1 MSDSTATTPKVYIV
15 HENPEWI
22 PPLVKA
28 FEEEHVPFQEWD
40 IATGSIDLFQ
50 EPPQGVFWSRLSA
63 SSPSRDHPHAKEYAR
78 ALYAWLESYGRT
90 VVNSLNVLELEVS
103 KVAQYTA
110 LKRAGFDV
118 PHTVA
123 VFGRNDLLDRA
134 REFTTPFITKH
145 NQGGKGLGVRK
156 FESFEEFERFVVSDE
171 WRDPI
176 DGVTLLQ
183 EYIVTAQPF
192 ITRLEFIGGKLHYAV
207 RVDTSGGKFTLCP
220 ADACAIDDDGHDHA
234 HAGGQTTQGFAP
246 AACEAPASP
255 LPQALP
261 HLPTAAATLTLQRQA
276 LAPAACEPDA
286 VSGVSAFTPRADI
299 TRGTP
304 LVRQLEAFL
313 ADQRID
319 IAGIEFFETADGR
332 TVVYDINT
340 NTNYNSAVEA
350 VAPSAAHA
358 VARYLGGLLA
368 QESAV

>member
-1 MSDSTATTPKVYIV
+1 MSDSTATAPKVYIV

-22 PPLVKA
+22 PPLAKA
-28 FEEEHVPFQEWD
+28 FEDEHVPFQEWD
-40 IATGSIDLFQ
+40 ISTGSIDLFQ

-63 SSPSRDHPHAKEYAR
+63 SSPSRDHPYAKEYAR
-78 ALYAWLESYGRT
+78 AFYAWLESYGRT

-103 KVAQYTA
+103 KVAQYVA

-123 VFGRNDLLDRA
+123 VFGRNDLLERA
-134 REFTTPFITKH
+134 RAFATPFITKH

-183 EYIVTAQPF
+183 EYVVTAQPF

-220 ADACAIDDDGHDHA
+220 ADACAIDDDDHVHGA
-234 HAGGQTTQGFAP
+234 QTGQTQGFAP
-246 AACEAPASP
+246 AACEAPAAP
-255 LPQALP
+255 VPQAVRRLP
-261 HLPTAAATLTLQRQA
+261 SAATTLTLQRQT
-276 LAPAACEPDA
+276 LAPAACEPEVA
-286 VSGVSAFTPRADI
+286 SGVPAFTPRIDI
-299 TRGTP
+299 TRNTP
-304 LVRQLEAFL
+304 LVQQLEAFL
-313 ADQRID
+313 AAQHID

-368 QESAV
+368 KESAG